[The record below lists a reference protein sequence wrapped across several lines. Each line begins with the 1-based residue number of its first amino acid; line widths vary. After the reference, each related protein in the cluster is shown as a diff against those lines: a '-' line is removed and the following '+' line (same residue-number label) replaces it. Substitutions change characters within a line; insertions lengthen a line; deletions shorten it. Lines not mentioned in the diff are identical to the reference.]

1 VRWTVLIPAK
11 SLPAA
16 KSRLLGASADAPA
29 HARLV
34 EAIRADTLAA
44 VAAVPEVARVVVVT
58 DRRADLAPAPGQAAG
73 PGRAE
78 QHVVVQQAAG
88 LNAALREGAAHARH
102 AWPDD
107 AVVALMADLPA
118 LRPAELHAA
127 LTLADTHRS
136 AFVPDTDGSGT
147 TMLSA
152 LPGVELDPQFG
163 VGSAVR
169 HAARATALDAGP
181 GLRRDVDTAEDLQ
194 AAAGLGVGP
203 RTAAELNSGDTIR
216 STSPGMMS
224 GMCDCCRPGPNA

>member
-1 VRWTVLIPAK
+1 MRWTVLIPAK

-16 KSRLLGASADAPA
+16 KSRLLGASTDAAA
-29 HARLV
+29 HVRLV

-44 VAAVPEVARVVVVT
+44 VAAVPEVARVVLVT
-58 DRRADLAPAPGQAAG
+58 DRAEASPASVPATA
-73 PGRAE
+73 PGRAD
-78 QHVVVQQAAG
+78 QHVVVQQGAG

-107 AVVALMADLPA
+107 AVVALVADLPA

-127 LTLADTHRS
+127 LALADTHRR
-136 AFVPDTDGSGT
+136 AFVPDADGSGT

-163 VGSAVR
+163 VGSAGR

-181 GLRRDVDTAEDLQ
+181 GLRRDVDTAEDLR
-194 AAAGLGVGP
+194 AAVGLGLGP
-203 RTAAELNSGDTIR
+203 RTAAELNPGNTVR

-224 GMCDCCRPGPNA
+224 GMCDSCGPGANA